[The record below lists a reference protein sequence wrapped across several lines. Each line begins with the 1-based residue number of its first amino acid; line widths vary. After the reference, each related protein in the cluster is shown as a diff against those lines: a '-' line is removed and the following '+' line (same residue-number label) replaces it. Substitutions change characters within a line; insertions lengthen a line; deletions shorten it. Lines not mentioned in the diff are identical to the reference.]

1 MEFFKCPVCYE
12 KIKVTSEG
20 INHSGSNP
28 FHFFKYSKDELEA
41 LHNFEVEG
49 ERRLLYGEKTKFP
62 EIEQKVNRDLQGD

>member
-28 FHFFKYSKDELEA
+28 FHFFKYSKSELEV
-41 LHNFEVEG
+41 LHNFEVESK
-49 ERRLLYGEKTKFP
+49 RKLLYGEKTKFP
-62 EIEQKVNRDLQGD
+62 EREKGANRDLQGD